1 LGEKARLPVGPF
13 SKLGLALFGPLEIPE
28 PRKLAWLEIP
38 AGHGVKGRRED
49 GD

>member
-1 LGEKARLPVGPF
+1 MGEKARLPGYLF
-13 SKLGLALFGPLEIPE
+13 SKLGYALFGPPEIPR